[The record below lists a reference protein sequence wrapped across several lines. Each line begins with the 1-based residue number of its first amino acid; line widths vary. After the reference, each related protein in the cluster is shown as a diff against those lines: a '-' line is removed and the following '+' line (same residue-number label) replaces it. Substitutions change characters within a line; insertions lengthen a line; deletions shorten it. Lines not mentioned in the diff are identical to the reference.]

1 MIVGEVVGTIVATR
15 KEERLEGLKF
25 QIVKIEDMD
34 PKTGGL
40 KPTGRYLVCADA
52 VGAGRGE
59 TVLCSQGSS
68 ARLTARTKDC
78 PIDAV
83 IMGIV
88 DTIEIEGQKIFEK
101 YAG

>member
-1 MIVGEVVGTIVATR
+1 LIVGEVVGTIVASR
-15 KEERLEGLKF
+15 KEETLEGLKF
-25 QIVKIEDMD
+25 HIVKIEDMD
-34 PKTGGL
+34 PASGGL
-40 KPTGRYLVCADA
+40 KPTGRYLVAADA

-68 ARLTARTKDC
+68 ARLTEKTKDR

-88 DTIEIEGQKIFEK
+88 DTIEIEGKKIFEK
-101 YAG
+101 YA

>member
-15 KEERLEGLKF
+15 KEKTLEGLKF
-25 QIVKIEDMD
+25 QIVKIEDLD
-34 PKTGGL
+34 PGSGKL
-40 KPTGRYLVCADA
+40 RPTGRYLIAADA
-52 VGAGRGE
+52 VGAGYGE

-68 ARLTARTKDC
+68 ARLTDKTKDR

-88 DTIEIEGQKIFEK
+88 DTIEIEGEKIFEK